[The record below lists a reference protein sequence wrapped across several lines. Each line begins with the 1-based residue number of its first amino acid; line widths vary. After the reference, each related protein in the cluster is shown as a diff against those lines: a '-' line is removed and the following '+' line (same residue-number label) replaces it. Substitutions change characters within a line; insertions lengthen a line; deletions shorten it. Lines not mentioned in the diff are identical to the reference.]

1 MKASPYSA
9 AWVSL
14 SFMFHFFHTLTP
26 SDPSLFGWTPTL
38 LPYCFIQPN
47 LITSVKEQGNN
58 MCLYV
63 MTEKLFLEWT
73 TLCAWHVD
81 IPFPYSSLR
90 AFQVEYITCTWLPR
104 TRHTSSCQDRRER
117 ERDREREGAWQNKRH
132 CPLSWTT
139 SLQREWECGLKP
151 IQANRAYLNVN
162 QKERVCGTEK
172 ARVQETAATTHA
184 HAQAHKTEMSRSNAT
199 SRHISTLLKLGC
211 TRSHQVTPAWSW
223 SQGNVERATSQELV
237 VINEWWDVNIDG
249 NTLCSPSTPS
259 SINPGSEKWDGNQL
273 RG

>member
-1 MKASPYSA
+1 MD
-9 AWVSL
+9 
-14 SFMFHFFHTLTP
+14 HTLCLARRHP
-26 SDPSLFGWTPTL
+26 LSLFQSPG
-38 LPYCFIQPN
+38 
-47 LITSVKEQGNN
+47 
-58 MCLYV
+58 
-63 MTEKLFLEWT
+63 
-73 TLCAWHVD
+73 
-81 IPFPYSSLR
+81 IPSGIHHLHM
-90 AFQVEYITCTWLPR
+90 AAKDKTYIIL
-104 TRHTSSCQDRRER
+104 SGQEGEGER
-117 ERDREREGAWQNKRH
+117 QREREGAWQNKRH

-162 QKERVCGTEK
+162 QKERVCETEK

-211 TRSHQVTPAWSW
+211 TRSHRVTPAWSW